1 MYEREEMVKCT
12 SCRGRGY
19 HRCACW
25 PGDCICGEDD
35 RDCEECDGS
44 GWTWPD
50 EDIDTLIERA
60 CLEGEASRIIESGE
74 QSGE

>member
-1 MYEREEMVKCT
+1 MFEDDELVKC
-12 SCRGRGY
+12 SACNGRGY

-35 RDCEECDGS
+35 RDCDACDGT

-50 EDIDTLIERA
+50 QDEPCRPSCE
-60 CLEGEASRIIESGE
+60 CPNCNPM
-74 QSGE
+74 